1 MLGRGVDQILP
12 HPGDPAIFEPGT
24 GSARY
29 YVHLAERRSGP
40 VPAPVGLG
48 YVWGDG
54 LAELDRR
61 KPDLRL
67 INLETAVTCA
77 GIPDPKGINYRM
89 HPDNIGVL
97 QAAGID
103 ACVLANNHVLDWG
116 ADGLLET
123 LATLEKTGTGIVGA
137 GRTARE
143 AARPLIAEAAPGKR
157 VIIVA
162 FGSPSA
168 GIPEYWQ
175 ADENRPGVNLLPF
188 EPDQAIGRCLDLL
201 RDIRK
206 PGDVVVASIHW
217 GSNWGYAIP
226 ARQRALAH
234 RLIDEAGVHI
244 IHGHSSHHPRPVE
257 VYRGKL
263 ILYGCGD
270 LINDYEGIGGYEEF
284 RDDLTLMYFPTVAV
298 ADGSLEGLDMVPFRI
313 RRMRLQRAD
322 LDDATWLADTLNRNA
337 PVPGTR
343 IETRPDA
350 SLRLRWT

>member
-29 YVHLAERRSGP
+29 YVQLAERRSGP

-143 AARPLIAEAAPGKR
+143 AARPLVAEAAPGKR